1 LPKVSPET
9 ALAALDREIARQSL
23 TDYALRVAHES
34 YEQPAQVLA
43 LLNLLQDV
51 EERLERGESPR
62 VIVEMPPRSSKSTHV
77 SRLYPSWHMGR
88 HPTHGVILASY
99 ADTLATDNGRAV
111 RDFLDHQRFPFPV
124 KIRADVKA
132 AGRWQTEDGG
142 GLIAV
147 GVGTSLTGWPFPGN
161 LAIVDDPM
169 KGRVEAESEIVR
181 ENTWTWW
188 QTTLL
193 TRMAKSSAIVLTGTR
208 WHEDDLIGRV
218 LNSPGATDWTRL
230 RIPYLAESDD
240 PLGRAEGAPLETFG
254 SPPSVEK
261 GEISAYDFSALY
273 QQRPTPAGGGVFKK
287 EWFTRRYCVGHEGK
301 DCPHGA
307 KPLEKGPRWRVIQ
320 TADLGGKQGVG
331 HDPSALATWGTD
343 GISRAILDYWSS
355 QEEFVDVRQTFIEK
369 FFEFDPRVMYIE
381 DATWAQPLISSLRRG
396 TGVRVAPRKVEGS
409 KWTRADDAS
418 RFFEGGTVLIPC
430 GATWLDGWL
439 HQHLAFPQAQ
449 HDEAVDTTSMAMTAL
464 GGGMATIPYL
474 SEHRTAQPSRLSI
487 VPRTAYTGSTAP
499 QVM

>member
-1 LPKVSPET
+1 MAAVSREA

-23 TDYALRVAHES
+23 QDYTLRVSHEDYA
-34 YEQPAQVLA
+34 QPLQVVKLIQT
-43 LLNLLQDV
+43 LQTV
-51 EERLERGESPR
+51 EEQLEAGENPK

-88 HPTHGVILASY
+88 HPKHGVILASY

-111 RDFLDHQRFPFPV
+111 RDYLDHPQFPFPV

-161 LAIVDDPM
+161 LALVDDPV
-169 KGRVEAESEIVR
+169 KGRIEAESEIVR
-181 ENTWTWW
+181 DNTWTWW

-193 TRMAKSSAIVLTGTR
+193 TRMAKQSAIVLTGTR

-218 LNSPGATDWTRL
+218 LNSAGALDWTRL
-230 RIPYLAESDD
+230 SIPYLAESDD

-287 EWFTRRYCVGHEGK
+287 EWFERTYSQTDLERLK
-301 DCPHGA
+301 D
-307 KPLEKGPRWRVIQ
+307 LPRWRVLQ
-320 TADLGGKQGVG
+320 TIDLGGKQGVG
-331 HDPSALATWGTD
+331 HDPSAIATWGTD
-343 GISRAILDYWSS
+343 GISFFLLDYWSS
-355 QEEFVDVRQTFIEK
+355 QAEYADIKPIFVAK
-369 FFEFDPRVMYIE
+369 FFEWKPRMMYVE
-381 DATWAQPLISSLRRG
+381 DATWAQPLISDLRRG
-396 TGVRVAPRKVEGS
+396 TGVRVVPRKIEGS
-409 KWTRADDAS
+409 KWVRADSVAPE
-418 RFFEGGTVLIPC
+418 FEAGRVAIPER
-430 GATWLDGWL
+430 APWLDGWM
-439 HQHLAFPQAQ
+439 HEHLSFPNGK
-449 HDEAVDTTSMAMTAL
+449 HDEAVDTTSMAIKAM
-464 GGGMATIPYL
+464 GGGVATIPFL
-474 SEHRTAQPSRLSI
+474 PERRTAQSSMLSI
-487 VPRTAYTGSTAP
+487 VPRTEYTGSTAP
-499 QVM
+499 QAM